1 MLPNT
6 GVLEY
11 DINIIKSFCY
21 LTTKFGLLTHFFFLD
36 KAILEEI
43 FEQTKLLKLEKK
55 VTILTSKSSKKLNV
69 SGSGL

>member
-21 LTTKFGLLTHFFFLD
+21 ITIKFCLLTYFLFLD

-55 VTILTSKSSKKLNV
+55 VTILTAESSKKLNV

>member
-1 MLPNT
+1 M
-6 GVLEY
+6 
-11 DINIIKSFCY
+11 
-21 LTTKFGLLTHFFFLD
+21 TKECCLLTHFFLLD